1 MRQEGGI
8 IELLVK
14 WKEESAVRVRI
25 QSAAIKHFRNVGI
38 GEIRF
43 PCNLASDTFSMK
55 SDVLGI
61 YGQNGSG
68 KTTFIDALEVLKC
81 LLSGSPIKESLE
93 SCISKG
99 HNEAELT
106 FEFSVEDDQEHKF
119 RAVYSA
125 QMGLDYLNES
135 LKASVLQSGEWTRMN
150 PIMESCSTD
159 TKSLITPDTKKKELF
174 GKDPQILDELR
185 VTKRLCAKEHR
196 SFLFSNEVF
205 VLLQE
210 GSGNTLW
217 YHMLFALR
225 HFAGASLFVINNR
238 GTGLSSMGATLPVI
252 YRMDRALG
260 RLELPLDQ
268 PATIPAIEYSIAKEV
283 INTINVVLREVIPGM
298 EIELAPLGKEFTE
311 KGGIGIQAQL
321 VRAISDPE
329 TNGTIQL
336 PLKYE
341 SEGIKKIISIL
352 HLFICTY
359 NSPGITLA
367 IDELDSGIYEYLLGE
382 LLQIMQKS
390 GLGQLIFTSHN
401 LRPLEML
408 NSSSIIFTTTNSE
421 NRYVRVSGMKPSN
434 NLRLR
439 YFRDITLGSDGEEL
453 YQETN
458 SIEIAHAMRKMGIP
472 SVDRVMEDR

>member
-1 MRQEGGI
+1 M
-8 IELLVK
+8 
-14 WKEESAVRVRI
+14 RVRI
-25 QSAAIKHFRNVGI
+25 QSATIRHFRNVSF

-43 PCNLASDTFSMK
+43 PCNMASDIFSMK

-68 KTTFIDALEVLKC
+68 KTTFIDVLEVLKC
-81 LLSGSPIKESLE
+81 LLSGAPIKDHLE
-93 SCISKG
+93 NCISKG
-99 HNEAELT
+99 RNGSELS
-106 FEFSVEDDQEHKF
+106 FEFSVEDDQGYKF
-119 RAVYSA
+119 RVVYSA

-135 LKASVLQSGEWTRMN
+135 VKSSVFQSGEWSRMN
-150 PIMESCSTD
+150 PIMETCSTD
-159 TKSLITPDTKKKELF
+159 TKVLITPDTKKRELF
-174 GKDPQILDELR
+174 GKKTQILDELR

-196 SFLFSNEVF
+196 SFLFSNEIF

-217 YHMLFALR
+217 YHMLAALR
-225 HFAGASLFVINNR
+225 HFAGASLFVVNNR
-238 GTGLSSMGATLPVI
+238 GAGLSTMETELPVI
-252 YRMDRALG
+252 YRKENSLG
-260 RLELPLDQ
+260 QLKLPLDQ
-268 PATIPAIEYSIAKEV
+268 PAIIPAVDFSIAREV
-283 INTINVVLREVIPGM
+283 ISTINVVLREVIPGL

-311 KGGIGIQAQL
+311 QGGIGIQAQL
-321 VRAISDPE
+321 VRTISNSE
-329 TNGTIQL
+329 TNEAIQL

-352 HLFICTY
+352 HLFICAY

-408 NSSSIIFTTTNSE
+408 NSNSIIFTTTNPKS
-421 NRYVRVSGMKPSN
+421 RYVRASNIKPSN

-472 SVDRVMEDR
+472 SVDRTMEGG

>member
-1 MRQEGGI
+1 M
-8 IELLVK
+8 VN
-14 WKEESAVRVRI
+14 S
-25 QSAAIKHFRNVGI
+25 
-38 GEIRF
+38 
-43 PCNLASDTFSMK
+43 
-55 SDVLGI
+55 
-61 YGQNGSG
+61 
-68 KTTFIDALEVLKC
+68 
-81 LLSGSPIKESLE
+81 
-93 SCISKG
+93 
-99 HNEAELT
+99 
-106 FEFSVEDDQEHKF
+106 
-119 RAVYSA
+119 
-125 QMGLDYLNES
+125 
-135 LKASVLQSGEWTRMN
+135 
-150 PIMESCSTD
+150 
-159 TKSLITPDTKKKELF
+159 
-174 GKDPQILDELR
+174 
-185 VTKRLCAKEHR
+185 
-196 SFLFSNEVF
+196 
-205 VLLQE
+205 
-210 GSGNTLW
+210 
-217 YHMLFALR
+217 
-225 HFAGASLFVINNR
+225 R
-238 GTGLSSMGATLPVI
+238 GTGLSTMGAELPVI
-252 YRMDRALG
+252 YRKENSLG
-260 RLELPLDQ
+260 QLKLPLDQ
-268 PATIPAIEYSIAKEV
+268 PAIIPAIDFSIAREV

-298 EIELAPLGKEFTE
+298 EIALAPLGNEFT
-311 KGGIGIQAQL
+311 KTGDLGVRVQL
-321 VRAISDPE
+321 VRAILNPE
-329 TNGTIQL
+329 TNETIQL

-408 NSSSIIFTTTNSE
+408 NSSSIIFTTTNPE

>member
-1 MRQEGGI
+1 M
-8 IELLVK
+8 
-14 WKEESAVRVRI
+14 RVRI
-25 QSAAIKHFRNVGI
+25 QSATIRHFRNVSF

-43 PCNLASDTFSMK
+43 PCNMASDIFSMK

-68 KTTFIDALEVLKC
+68 KTTFIDVLEVLKC
-81 LLSGSPIKESLE
+81 LLSGAPIKDHLE
-93 SCISKG
+93 NCISKG
-99 HNEAELT
+99 RDGSELS
-106 FEFSVEDDQEHKF
+106 FEFSVEDDQGYKF
-119 RAVYSA
+119 RVVYSA

-135 LKASVLQSGEWTRMN
+135 VKSSVFQSGEWSRMN
-150 PIMESCSTD
+150 PIMETCSTD
-159 TKSLITPDTKKKELF
+159 TKVLITPDTKKRELF
-174 GKDPQILDELR
+174 GKKTQILDELR

-217 YHMLFALR
+217 YHMLAALR
-225 HFAGASLFVINNR
+225 HFAGASLFVVNNR
-238 GTGLSSMGATLPVI
+238 GAGLSTMETELPVI
-252 YRMDRALG
+252 YRKENSLG
-260 RLELPLDQ
+260 QLKLPLDQ
-268 PATIPAIEYSIAKEV
+268 PAIIPAVDFSIAREV
-283 INTINVVLREVIPGM
+283 ISTINVVLSEVIPGL
-298 EIELAPLGKEFTE
+298 EIELAPLGKEFT
-311 KGGIGIQAQL
+311 KQGGIGIQAQL
-321 VRAISDPE
+321 VRTISNPE
-329 TNGTIQL
+329 TNETIQL

-352 HLFICTY
+352 HLFICAY

-408 NSSSIIFTTTNSE
+408 NSSSIIFTTTNPES
-421 NRYVRVSGMKPSN
+421 RYVRASNIKPSN

-472 SVDRVMEDR
+472 SVDRAMEGG

>member
-1 MRQEGGI
+1 
-8 IELLVK
+8 
-14 WKEESAVRVRI
+14 
-25 QSAAIKHFRNVGI
+25 
-38 GEIRF
+38 
-43 PCNLASDTFSMK
+43 
-55 SDVLGI
+55 
-61 YGQNGSG
+61 
-68 KTTFIDALEVLKC
+68 
-81 LLSGSPIKESLE
+81 
-93 SCISKG
+93 
-99 HNEAELT
+99 
-106 FEFSVEDDQEHKF
+106 
-119 RAVYSA
+119 
-125 QMGLDYLNES
+125 MGTE
-135 LKASVLQSGEWTRMN
+135 
-150 PIMESCSTD
+150 
-159 TKSLITPDTKKKELF
+159 
-174 GKDPQILDELR
+174 
-185 VTKRLCAKEHR
+185 
-196 SFLFSNEVF
+196 
-205 VLLQE
+205 
-210 GSGNTLW
+210 
-217 YHMLFALR
+217 
-225 HFAGASLFVINNR
+225 
-238 GTGLSSMGATLPVI
+238 LPVI
-252 YRMDRALG
+252 YRKENSLG
-260 RLELPLDQ
+260 QLKLPLDQ
-268 PATIPAIEYSIAKEV
+268 PAIIPAIDFSIAREV

-298 EIELAPLGKEFTE
+298 EIALASLEKEFTE
-311 KGGIGIQAQL
+311 TGDLGVRVQL
-321 VRAISDPE
+321 VRAILNPE
-329 TNGTIQL
+329 NNETIQL

-408 NSSSIIFTTTNSE
+408 NSSSIIFTTTNPE

>member
-1 MRQEGGI
+1 M
-8 IELLVK
+8 
-14 WKEESAVRVRI
+14 RVRI
-25 QSAAIKHFRNVGI
+25 QSATIRHFRNVSF

-43 PCNLASDTFSMK
+43 PCNMASDIFSMK

-68 KTTFIDALEVLKC
+68 KTTFIDVLEVLKC
-81 LLSGSPIKESLE
+81 LLAGAPIKDHLE
-93 SCISKG
+93 NCISKG
-99 HNEAELT
+99 RDGSELS
-106 FEFSVEDDQEHKF
+106 FEFSVEDDQGYKF
-119 RAVYSA
+119 RVVYSA
-125 QMGLDYLNES
+125 RMGLDYLNES
-135 LKASVLQSGEWTRMN
+135 VKSSVFQSGEWSRMN
-150 PIMESCSTD
+150 PIMETCSTD
-159 TKSLITPDTKKKELF
+159 TKVLITPDTKKRELF
-174 GKDPQILDELR
+174 GKKTQILDELR

-217 YHMLFALR
+217 YHMLAALR
-225 HFAGASLFVINNR
+225 HFAGASLFVVNNR
-238 GTGLSSMGATLPVI
+238 GAGLSTMETELPVI
-252 YRMDRALG
+252 YRKENSLG
-260 RLELPLDQ
+260 QLKLPLDQ
-268 PATIPAIEYSIAKEV
+268 PAIIPAVDFSIAREV
-283 INTINVVLREVIPGM
+283 ISTINVVLREVIPGL

-311 KGGIGIQAQL
+311 QGGIGIQAQL
-321 VRAISDPE
+321 VRTISNPE
-329 TNGTIQL
+329 TNEAIQL

-352 HLFICTY
+352 HLFICAY

-408 NSSSIIFTTTNSE
+408 NSSSIIFTTTNPES
-421 NRYVRVSGMKPSN
+421 RYVRASNIKPSN

-472 SVDRVMEDR
+472 SVDRTMEGG